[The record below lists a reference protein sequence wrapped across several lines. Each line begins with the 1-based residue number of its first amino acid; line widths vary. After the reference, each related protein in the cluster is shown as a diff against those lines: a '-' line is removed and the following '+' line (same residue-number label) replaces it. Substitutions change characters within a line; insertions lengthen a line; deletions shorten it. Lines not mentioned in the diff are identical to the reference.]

1 MEEHDGKYGKYGSKG
16 RTTKNS
22 SFLSQCSAR
31 ITETNNKCCK
41 KSDWVIGAKIKLERG
56 QGHEL
61 SLWFVETSTQ
71 LHEEANICGFCLE
84 I

>member
-1 MEEHDGKYGKYGSKG
+1 MLEKHDGKCGKYGSKG

-22 SFLSQCSAR
+22 SFLSESSAW

-41 KSDWVIGAKIKLERG
+41 KSDWVQRS
-56 QGHEL
+56 
-61 SLWFVETSTQ
+61 SLNVGRVMSCACGFVETSTQ